1 MLPSSRCGFLA
12 ICLLAILGMA
22 VRGAGADLGDAVKS
36 DVALFVANNTSLPAE
51 NYDLFHPI
59 ARSSLSPMVTDRPG
73 QTNGP
78 FTVAPGHLQIET
90 GVISYTYDH
99 GSKLNRADFFSQSEF
114 RVGLVPDGEID
125 LVLNPFSWQRQAG
138 VSESGF
144 GDTTLQGKWTV
155 WTDAS
160 GNSGLGLIPFV
171 TFSTAQHGLGNGGI
185 QGGVFF
191 PFVTSLPADFSLG
204 FMPGAF
210 AARNAIGGYHTQI
223 VASVSISHLIVG
235 SLSAF
240 GEFASSID
248 PHHASEW
255 VGTVDFGL
263 IYLVTPD
270 LQLDAGMN
278 VGVTHAAPD
287 VNPFLGLSVRF

>member
-1 MLPSSRCGFLA
+1 MTE
-12 ICLLAILGMA
+12 
-22 VRGAGADLGDAVKS
+22 RGLGADPGDAVKS
-36 DVALFVANNTSLPAE
+36 DVALLVANDSSRPAE
-51 NYDLFHPI
+51 NYDLFHPVPQS
-59 ARSSLSPMVTDRPG
+59 ALTPMVTDRPG

-114 RVGLVPDGEID
+114 RIGLIPDGEID

-138 VSESGF
+138 ASASGF

-155 WTDAS
+155 WADAS
-160 GNSGLGLIPFV
+160 GNAGFGLIPFI
-171 TFSTAQHGLGNGGI
+171 TFSTAQHGLGNGRA

-191 PFVTSLPADFSLG
+191 PFETPLPADFSLG

-210 AARNAIGGYHTQI
+210 AARNPMGGYHAQI
-223 VASVSISHLIVG
+223 VASVSVSHGLVG
-235 SLSAF
+235 ELSAF
-240 GEFASSID
+240 VEFASSID

-263 IYLVTPD
+263 IYLITPD